1 MTKSLGQFA
10 KLVDVGLISNFCG
23 SKLLIRA
30 GSRRC
35 PRKIRYA
42 FVVSSPLRVLRI
54 AGNEH
59 TGRRVL
65 QRHQHAAR
73 SIIESCLHGI
83 LRNWGQEG
91 QKEVYH
97 NKR

>member
-1 MTKSLGQFA
+1 M
-10 KLVDVGLISNFCG
+10 
-23 SKLLIRA
+23 
-30 GSRRC
+30 
-35 PRKIRYA
+35 
-42 FVVSSPLRVLRI
+42 VSSPLRVLRI

-91 QKEVYH
+91 QNEVYQ
-97 NKR
+97 NE